1 MQLCDYCLREVIFIN
16 ANVRTSHFR
25 KTPFIYAAVKW
36 NAAVMRLLNDRGDVD
51 ITLVGGHRCCGW

>member
-16 ANVRTSHFR
+16 ANVRTSHCR

-51 ITLVGGHRCCGW
+51 INQY